1 MCLYM
6 QPLPN
11 DDDDN
16 DGHEDDD
23 DDDDGDDDGGDDDD
37 GDDDDGYDGTKK
49 TKQSLLRLL
58 PCVRSVS
65 AMRLSPMSQRSQ
77 HQKHH
82 HHQDGHHHD
91 HHDDDD
97 DNDDDDDD
105 DANDNDDDDRPLR
118 SSRTGRVLLWLRPL
132 SRIKTLRREKLLLR
146 GRHFHLMML
155 SAWQR

>member
-1 MCLYM
+1 M
-6 QPLPN
+6 
-11 DDDDN
+11 
-16 DGHEDDD
+16 
-23 DDDDGDDDGGDDDD
+23 
-37 GDDDDGYDGTKK
+37 
-49 TKQSLLRLL
+49 KQSSLRLL
-58 PCVRSVS
+58 PYVRSVS

-91 HHDDDD
+91 HHDGDDDNDDDDDDNDNDNDNDD

-155 SAWQR
+155 SAWRR